1 MRPGSG
7 IQREA
12 LFAVSVAS
20 LGSGQQ
26 GLGLPVLSSWQSS
39 GMCSVTWFPL
49 PALS

>member
-1 MRPGSG
+1 MQPGSG

-12 LFAVSVAS
+12 VFAISLAS

-26 GLGLPVLSSWQSS
+26 GLGLPVLSSWQSA
-39 GMCSVTWFPL
+39 GMCSVAWFPL